1 MEWARQG
8 SKSNRYYSKERQDL
22 GEIVSPEEV
31 RKIVFKN
38 TQYTHIEDSCGWR
51 ANMDMG
57 VNSRVLALAF
67 ERPDGY
73 LTMSNSLQIS
83 MASISDKF
91 NAGFGDKGMA
101 DFCIYLHLDSK
112 LYAKERNEI
121 DRLYESPAG
130 TKINHTNFEPLTH
143 FPLALSINTGGDILD
158 LRAWESARWACLQN
172 LMKVCTVGAWEGD
185 PKPSLPE
192 FLLAILVEDD
202 EWNLVVTTHESQ
214 NTTIWHQIKIGST
227 SGMQEVYQIIACL
240 HLLREWAEDVFWPWL
255 SDLLHHSRPS
265 YRAQRFRRSRPM
277 SVEQYYGR
285 GRRGSSTTDIDL

>member
-1 MEWARQG
+1 
-8 SKSNRYYSKERQDL
+8 
-22 GEIVSPEEV
+22 
-31 RKIVFKN
+31 
-38 TQYTHIEDSCGWR
+38 
-51 ANMDMG
+51 
-57 VNSRVLALAF
+57 
-67 ERPDGY
+67 
-73 LTMSNSLQIS
+73 

-158 LRAWESARWACLQN
+158 LGAWESARWACLQN
-172 LMKVCTVGAWEGD
+172 LMKVCTVGAWEED

-192 FLLAILVEDD
+192 FLPAILVEDD

-240 HLLREWAEDVFWPWL
+240 HLLREWAEDVLWPWL

-265 YRAQRFRRSRPM
+265 YRAHRFRRSRPM